1 MWGLAYTVLG
11 LALFVRF
18 GPPPG
23 AHRPL
28 RPEPDEPLRLVGVHH
43 LLFYVLL
50 LAAPLEALF
59 VGGGAGGRTIGL
71 ALFTLGVF
79 GYRRAGAALGDALSP
94 LVSPRPDAALITAG
108 PYRWLRH
115 PMYLSQALIAIG
127 APLTLGC
134 RWVTWLAVPAIVVL
148 AIRMHL
154 EDAALARRF
163 PEHAGYAATAKR
175 IVPFLY

>member
-1 MWGLAYTVLG
+1 MWGAAYTVLL

-18 GPPPG
+18 GPPPN

-28 RPEPDEPLRLVGVHH
+28 HPAPDEPLRLVAAHH
-43 LLFYVLL
+43 MLFYVLL
-50 LAAPLEALF
+50 LAAPVEAIL
-59 VGGGAGGRTIGL
+59 VGGAQSGRAIGL
-71 ALFTLGVF
+71 ALFALGVF

-94 LVSPRPDAALITAG
+94 LVSPRPDASLVTEG

-115 PMYLSQALIAIG
+115 PMYISQALIAIG

-134 RWVTWLAVPAIVVL
+134 RWVTWLAVPAVAVL
-148 AIRMHL
+148 GIRIWL

-163 PEHAGYAATAKR
+163 PEYPRYAATAKR
-175 IVPFLY
+175 ILPFLY

>member
-1 MWGLAYTVLG
+1 MWGVAYTGLL

-18 GPPPG
+18 GPPAS

-28 RPEPDEPLRLVGVHH
+28 RPEPGEPLRLVAAHH
-43 LLFYVLL
+43 MLFYVLL
-50 LAAPLEALF
+50 LAAPVEAVL
-59 VGGGAGGRTIGL
+59 VGGAPSWRGL
-71 ALFTLGVF
+71 GLVLFALGVY

-94 LVSPRPDAALITAG
+94 LVSPRPDASLVTDG

-134 RWVTWLAVPAIVVL
+134 RWVTWLAVPAVVL
-148 AIRMHL
+148 LGVRMWL

-163 PEHAGYAATAKR
+163 PEHSRWAATAKR
-175 IVPFLY
+175 IVPFVY

>member
-1 MWGLAYTVLG
+1 MWAVAYTVLL

-18 GPPPG
+18 GAPAT

-28 RPEPDEPLRLVGVHH
+28 RPEPGEPLRLVAVHH
-43 LLFYVLL
+43 VLFYVLL
-50 LAAPLEALF
+50 LAAPVEAIVL
-59 VGGGAGGRTIGL
+59 GGASRWRGLGL
-71 ALFTLGVF
+71 ALFALGVF

-94 LVSPRPDAALITAG
+94 LVSPRPDASLVTDG

-134 RWVTWLAVPAIVVL
+134 RWVSWLAVPAVVVL
-148 AIRMHL
+148 GVRMWL

-163 PEHAGYAATAKR
+163 PEYSRYAASAKR
-175 IVPFLY
+175 ILPFLY

>member
-1 MWGLAYTVLG
+1 MWGVAYTVL
-11 LALFVRF
+11 LLTLFVRF
-18 GPPPG
+18 GPPAT

-28 RPEPDEPLRLVGVHH
+28 RPPPDEPLRLVAAHH
-43 LLFYVLL
+43 MLFYVLL
-50 LAAPLEALF
+50 LAAPLEA
-59 VGGGAGGRTIGL
+59 VVRGGAPGWRGVGV

-94 LVSPRPDAALITAG
+94 LVSPRPEATLVTEG

-134 RWVTWLAVPAIVVL
+134 RWATWLAVPAIGILGV
-148 AIRMHL
+148 RMWL

-163 PEHAGYAATAKR
+163 PDYPRYAATAKR
-175 IVPFLY
+175 ILPFLY